1 MALFAGEGLGVEGV
15 AEGGRSNPLQ
25 FETDF
30 SGFHS
35 LVAPVAV
42 TGNGEGGLA
51 IVAGSATR
59 AFFHLGHGY
68 GLALAGNDGNDF
80 AVVAA
85 LTGSPGCRK
94 VVGMAEDRFTC
105 SLNLIRYIAHFAP
118 VTENTIFLRGNTE
131 GFHTTVAS
139 AAGFGFLHLCHSV
152 MAMFFEIKDR
162 IVAYFTVVIVLT
174 EVGCVA
180 EDDRSCIP
188 EAETDVF

>member
-25 FETDF
+25 FKTDF

-51 IVAGSATR
+51 IVAGSATCT
-59 AFFHLGHGY
+59 FFHLDHGY
-68 GLALAGNDGNDF
+68 GLALAGNDF
-80 AVVAA
+80 AVVTAFA
-85 LTGSPGCRK
+85 GSLGCRK
-94 VVGMAEDRFTC
+94 VVGVAEDRFSC
-105 SLNLIRYIAHFAP
+105 SLNPVCYIAHFPSMAK
-118 VTENTIFLRGNTE
+118 NAIFFRGNAE
-131 GFHTTVAS
+131 GFHTAVAS